1 MREKEGE
8 IRRERERKRL
18 NLSLIERERGREI
31 RRERKRELTLH
42 VSQVTEGHDE
52 VGELAAFQRRSVP
65 ASTETHF

>member
-18 NLSLIERERGREI
+18 NLSLIERERG
-31 RRERKRELTLH
+31 RERKRELTLH